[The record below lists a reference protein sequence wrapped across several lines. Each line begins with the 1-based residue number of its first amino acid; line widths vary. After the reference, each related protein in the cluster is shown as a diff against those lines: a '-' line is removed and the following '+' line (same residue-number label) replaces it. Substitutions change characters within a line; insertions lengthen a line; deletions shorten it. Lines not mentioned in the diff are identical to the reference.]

1 MRPAHTVSNK
11 EIFME
16 KQVCK
21 KTEEALAEIYR
32 NAQLALQSIS
42 NILPAVE
49 DETLRDILSRQ
60 HESYEH
66 FSAKA
71 SIIARDMGIELKDP
85 NPMKKMMMWGSIK
98 MSTMSDN
105 SRSHI
110 AEMMVQGTVMGITA
124 LKSTAGDLPV
134 DGNEKIISLL
144 EEMIAAEEEYE
155 KTWKEY
161 L

>member
-1 MRPAHTVSNK
+1 
-11 EIFME
+11 ME
-16 KQVCK
+16 KQACK

-42 NILPAVE
+42 DILPAVE
-49 DETLRDILSRQ
+49 DETIKEELHRQ

-71 SIIARDMGIELKDP
+71 SMLARDMDLELKEP

-98 MSTMSDN
+98 MSTMTDN

-124 LKSTAGDLPV
+124 LKATAGDVPV
-134 DGNEKIISLL
+134 EGNDKIIALL
-144 EEMIAAEEEYE
+144 EEMIEKEEEFE
-155 KTWKEY
+155 KIWKSY

>member
-1 MRPAHTVSNK
+1 
-11 EIFME
+11 ME
-16 KQVCK
+16 KQACK

-49 DETLRDILSRQ
+49 EETLRDILSRQ
-60 HESYEH
+60 HEDYEH
-66 FSAKA
+66 FSARA
-71 SIIARDMGIELKDP
+71 SILARDMGIELKDP

-98 MSTMSDN
+98 MSTMTDN
-105 SRSHI
+105 SPSHI

-124 LKSTAGDLPV
+124 LKATAGDIPV
-134 DGNEKIISLL
+134 DGNEKIIALL
-144 EEMIAAEEEYE
+144 DEMIKAEEEYE

>member
-1 MRPAHTVSNK
+1 
-11 EIFME
+11 ME
-16 KQVCK
+16 KQACK

-49 DETLRDILSRQ
+49 DETLRDLLSRQ
-60 HESYEH
+60 HEDYEQ
-66 FSAKA
+66 FSARA
-71 SIIARDMGIELKDP
+71 SILARDMGLELKDP

-98 MSTMSDN
+98 MSTMTDN

-124 LKSTAGDLPV
+124 LKATIGDVPV
-134 DGNEKIISLL
+134 DGNEKIIALL
-144 EEMIAAEEEYE
+144 EEMIKAEEEYE

>member
-1 MRPAHTVSNK
+1 
-11 EIFME
+11 ME
-16 KQVCK
+16 KQAVK

-49 DETLRDILSRQ
+49 DEVIKEELSRQ

-71 SIIARDMGIELKDP
+71 SILARDSGIELKEP
-85 NPMKKMMMWGSIK
+85 NPMKKVMMWGSIK
-98 MSTMSDN
+98 MSTMTDN

-110 AEMMVQGTVMGITA
+110 AEMIVQGTVMGITA
-124 LKSTAGDLPV
+124 LKSTLGDLPV
-134 DGNEKIISLL
+134 DGNEKVIELL
-144 EEMIAAEEEYE
+144 EEMIKAEEEFE
-155 KTWKEY
+155 KIWKSY